1 MGKGVRV
8 SPFLQLALLTEFLLF
23 PEARAFAPWVLF
35 QHWIP
40 VAPQLLR
47 LLATCMSHAVC
58 SNAFLAKSSALTD
71 LVSDLFPSLSCHKA
85 QSAQEYK
92 TSFYLADRLGAR
104 DTGTD
109 GGCINPLKILD
120 GFMFAYTTI
129 LPCHLINTCAYTG

>member
-1 MGKGVRV
+1 M

-23 PEARAFAPWVLF
+23 PEARASAPWVLF

-40 VAPQLLR
+40 VVPQLPR
-47 LLATCMSHAVC
+47 LLATCMSHAIC
-58 SNAFLAKSSALTD
+58 SNACLAKSSALTD
-71 LVSDLFPSLSCHKA
+71 LVSDLLPSLSCHRA

-109 GGCINPLKILD
+109 GGCINPLKVLVD
-120 GFMFAYTTI
+120 FMFTYTTI
-129 LPCHLINTCAYTG
+129 LPWYFNDTCAYTG